1 MPRLRLGRP
10 LWLDRRASRPPRF
23 SRYRGNLSVDVVI
36 IGGGVTGA
44 IAAYA
49 FADAGLAVALLE
61 AGRIGRGSTAAST
74 ALLMQEPDEDFR
86 ELVRRYGRR
95 AARRMWQAIGS
106 ATTDLVTLIKRLRIS
121 CELRQG
127 SSIYYT
133 HTDEVGDL
141 REEFEAR
148 RAAGLKGRWLSARAV
163 KRRTGIAAAGAILT
177 PGNAQLDPYK
187 ACLGLA
193 QRALARGARIF
204 EYSAARRVKVL
215 RGGVA
220 VTTKAGSLRAKCV
233 VIATG
238 YATAEFKPLAGRFRM
253 MNTYVIATPPLSRTI
268 RRRLAPP
275 DLMLWDTARPYHYLR
290 WTTDGRLLFGGAD
303 TPHRPS
309 RSRKKALDNGAA
321 ELRRDL
327 RRLYPVLA
335 SHEADYVWEGLFA
348 QTPDGLPYI
357 GSHHRYPRH
366 LFALGYGGNGMSVAY
381 LAARMLLRQ
390 YQGEST
396 IDDGL
401 FAFGRSRR
409 RPAQARV

>member
-61 AGRIGRGSTAAST
+61 ARRIGRGSTAAST

-106 ATTDLVTLIKRLRIS
+106 ATTDLVSLIKRLRIS

-133 HTDEVGDL
+133 DTDEVGDL
-141 REEFEAR
+141 RKEFEAR

-163 KRRTGIAAAGAILT
+163 KRRTGIAAGGAILT

-187 ACLGLA
+187 ACVGLV
-193 QRALARGARIF
+193 QQALARGARIF
-204 EYSAARRVKVL
+204 EYSAGAARQ
-215 RGGVA
+215 G
-220 VTTKAGSLRAKCV
+220 
-233 VIATG
+233 
-238 YATAEFKPLAGRFRM
+238 
-253 MNTYVIATPPLSRTI
+253 
-268 RRRLAPP
+268 
-275 DLMLWDTARPYHYLR
+275 
-290 WTTDGRLLFGGAD
+290 
-303 TPHRPS
+303 PS
-309 RSRKKALDNGAA
+309 RRC
-321 ELRRDL
+321 RRD
-327 RRLYPVLA
+327 
-335 SHEADYVWEGLFA
+335 DEGRD
-348 QTPDGLPYI
+348 P
-357 GSHHRYPRH
+357 SRE
-366 LFALGYGGNGMSVAY
+366 V
-381 LAARMLLRQ
+381 
-390 YQGEST
+390 
-396 IDDGL
+396 
-401 FAFGRSRR
+401 RSRR
-409 RPAQARV
+409 HWLRDTGVQPAGRPLPDDEYLCDRDATAVQESPAASGSARPHAVGHGSALPLSPLDERPPPSLWRRGYAAQTIPVAQESAPQQYSRTAAGPFQALSDPRRPRSRLCLGGAVRPDTG